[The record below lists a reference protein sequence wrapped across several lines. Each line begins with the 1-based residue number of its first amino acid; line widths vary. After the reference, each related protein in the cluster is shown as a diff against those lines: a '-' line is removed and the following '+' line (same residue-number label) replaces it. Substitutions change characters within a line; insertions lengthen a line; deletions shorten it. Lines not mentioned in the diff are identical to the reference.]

1 MISCEIFWLHQKER
15 KKKEG
20 RKEGK
25 KKENKETQ
33 NILVMM
39 DIFITETVV
48 KATQVCTYVQ
58 THQIVYTNDV
68 QFFCLTNYTSKKL
81 GKK

>member
-1 MISCEIFWLHQKER
+1 MWNILTTSKR
-15 KKKEG
+15 KKEKGGQKG
-20 RKEGK
+20 RKEK
-25 KKENKETQ
+25 DNKETQ

-48 KATQVCTYVQ
+48 KTTQVCTYVQ
-58 THQIVYTNDV
+58 THQIVYTDDV